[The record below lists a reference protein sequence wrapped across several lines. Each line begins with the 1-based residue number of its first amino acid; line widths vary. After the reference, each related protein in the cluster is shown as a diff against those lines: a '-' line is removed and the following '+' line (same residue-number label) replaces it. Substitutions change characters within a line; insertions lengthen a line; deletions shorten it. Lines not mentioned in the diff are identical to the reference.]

1 MLHLSLNQPELVYE
15 LAAEH
20 DNPNWVKVL
29 RILKMDKTYQ
39 SAEKSWY
46 TDTDGIKYLDFH
58 TGEGVASL
66 GHNHPVV
73 KKAITEV
80 LEKNIP
86 GGIQIQYNAL
96 SGRLAKEIT
105 SLLPKKLNKVFFTNS
120 GAEAVETALKFARS
134 FSKKSRFISCVNA
147 FHGLSFGALSII
159 GEDYF
164 KEGIGP
170 LLPGC
175 QTVEFGNL
183 QQLEDEFKKNDVA
196 VFISEAIQGR
206 EVTIPDQDY
215 FMGVQ
220 QLCKKYEV
228 LFIMDEI
235 QTGLGRTGK
244 MFALE
249 HWGVEPDMVLIAKA
263 LSGGIVPVG
272 AVIYTDEI
280 YAKVFNNLRRSY
292 VHHSTFG
299 RNSLAMAAGLATLS
313 VIEDENLLEHV
324 SQMSQK
330 IHDALLTFQDK
341 YEIIKEVRVQGL
353 MIGIELG
360 APRSIKMRV
369 NWEII
374 QAASPGLFAQLIVLP
389 LMEEHHII
397 AMVSGENDVIKL
409 LPPLNITAD
418 EVDYFINAL
427 DQVLNEVHSSHSKN
441 WARLLD
447 IVKSTSHSS
456 IKSYVKSAQT
466 LLLG

>member
-1 MLHLSLNQPELVYE
+1 MFNITLNQSGLTYE
-15 LAAEH
+15 LAEKH

-46 TDTDGIKYLDFH
+46 TDNDGVKYLDFH
-58 TGEGVASL
+58 TGEGVVSL

-73 KKAITEV
+73 KKTISDV
-80 LEKNIP
+80 LENNLP
-86 GGIQIQYNAL
+86 GGIQIQYNSL
-96 SGRLAKEIT
+96 SGALAKALT
-105 SLLPKKLNKVFFTNS
+105 DLLPTKLNKVFFTNS
-120 GAEAVETALKFARS
+120 GAEAVETALKFARYHS
-134 FSKKSRFISCVNA
+134 EKSRFISCVNA

-164 KEGIGP
+164 KEGVGP

-196 VFISEAIQGR
+196 AFISEAIQGR
-206 EVTIPDQDY
+206 EVTTPDQKY
-215 FMGVQ
+215 FAGVQ
-220 QLCKKYEV
+220 RLCKKYNV

-235 QTGLGRTGK
+235 QTGLGRTGR

-249 HWGVEPDMVLIAKA
+249 HWHVEPDIVLIAKA

-272 AVIYTDEI
+272 AVIYTNEI
-280 YAKVFNNLRRSY
+280 YNKVFNTLRRSY

-313 VIEDENLLEHV
+313 VIEDENLLGHV

-330 IHDALLTFQDK
+330 IQDELLFLQDK
-341 YEIIKEVRVQGL
+341 YELIKEIRVKGL
-353 MIGIELG
+353 MIGLELG

-409 LPPLNITAD
+409 LPPLNITSD
-418 EVDYFINAL
+418 EIDYFINAL
-427 DQVLNEVHSSHSKN
+427 DQVLNEVHSSKSKN
-441 WARLLD
+441 WVRLLD
-447 IVKSTSHSS
+447 IVKSTSHST
-456 IKSYVKSAQT
+456 IRSYVKSAQT
-466 LLLG
+466 LLLD

>member
-1 MLHLSLNQPELVYE
+1 MQNLLLKSPELTYE
-15 LAAEH
+15 LAEEH

-29 RILKMDKTYQ
+29 RILKMDKIYQ
-39 SAEKSWY
+39 SAENSWY
-46 TDTDGIKYLDFH
+46 TDTKGVKYLDFH

-73 KKAITEV
+73 KKAIIGI
-80 LEKNIP
+80 LENNIP
-86 GGIQIQYNAL
+86 GGIQIQYNIL
-96 SGRLAKEIT
+96 SGSLAQAIT
-105 SLLPKKLNKVFFTNS
+105 RLLPEKLNKVFFTNS
-120 GAEAVETALKFARS
+120 GAEAVETALKFSRCY
-134 FSKKSRFISCVNA
+134 SKRSRFISCINA

-164 KEGIGP
+164 KEGMGP

-183 QQLEDEFKKNDVA
+183 QQLENEFKKNDVA
-196 VFISEAIQGR
+196 AFISEAIQGR
-206 EVTIPDQDY
+206 EVTIPNKDY
-215 FMGVQ
+215 FIGVQ
-220 QLCKKYEV
+220 RLCKKYNV

-272 AVIYTDEI
+272 AVVFTDNI
-280 YAKVFNNLRRSY
+280 YAKVFSNLRRSY

-313 VIEDENLLEHV
+313 VIEDEDLLNHV
-324 SQMSQK
+324 SQMSKK
-330 IHDALLTFQDK
+330 IHDKLLILQDK
-341 YEIIKEVRVQGL
+341 YELIKEIRIKGL
-353 MIGIELG
+353 MIGLELG
-360 APRSIKMRV
+360 APRSIKMRI

-389 LMEEHHII
+389 LMEEHQII

-409 LPPLNITAD
+409 LPPLNITPN
-418 EVDYFINAL
+418 EIDYFINAL
-427 DQVLNEVHSSHSKN
+427 DQVLNEVHSSNSKN
-441 WARLLD
+441 WIRLLD
-447 IVKSTSHSS
+447 IVKSTSHST

-466 LLLG
+466 LLLD